1 MRYFTSTIHWIQLF
15 ILFAVTTI
23 TTLCFARDPLK
34 QPFHYESIW
43 NMPIGGD
50 AEYIH
55 AHIQPANSWGM
66 TVAEDIIILTPDA
79 PYVDI
84 YRSDAGWNRD
94 DSRCDIDG
102 GLIFRAP
109 IPDDFVV
116 SPDNWDGH
124 TPNSGLAVLMDD
136 GRTIKQT
143 QPFARCT
150 AGDYATSKYTFEDV
164 DLYGDGYYGA
174 HGATELSAIGG
185 AIRVGELLPEAGP
198 ITHAL
203 KVNIYAEVNVYYDS
217 RTKGYRWPARD
228 ADSYAP
234 DRYGSKGD
242 PVKECLM
249 GALLALPA
257 DMNLD
262 DLELE
267 TEPARMLAQAF
278 QDYGAYLV
286 DNTAWDVYAIIT
298 EWGPNGRV
306 QDEFKEAWGFDIN
319 PRSTSTP
326 WAQDMRKIFTNLHI
340 VDNNGPESIGGGGEP
355 RVPLAD
361 PLSETNVRK
370 KRGNTPAKLQ
380 LLNNYPNPF
389 NPTTTIQYSVK
400 QDAFITIQIY
410 DVNGHLM
417 NKVFQ
422 GYQTAGHHEVEF
434 QDQTLPSGVYF
445 CELTSGDF
453 KSVRS
458 MLLIR

>member
-1 MRYFTSTIHWIQLF
+1 MNHLTSKILWIKII
-15 ILFAVTTI
+15 ILLSVVLTTKI
-23 TTLCFARDPLK
+23 SLARDPLK
-34 QPFHYESIW
+34 QPFHRESIW
-43 NMPIGGD
+43 NMPIGSD
-50 AEYIH
+50 AEYLH

-66 TVAEDIIILTPDA
+66 TVDEDIIIQTPDA
-79 PYVDI
+79 PFVDI

-102 GLIFRAP
+102 GVLFEAP
-109 IPDDFVV
+109 IPWDFVV
-116 SPDNWDGH
+116 SPENWDGH

-143 QPFARCT
+143 QPFARCFED
-150 AGDYATSKYTFEDV
+150 DYGTSKYTFEDV
-164 DLYGDGYYGA
+164 DLYGHGYYGA

-185 AIRVGELLPEAGP
+185 AIRVGELVPGAGP

-217 RTKGYRWPARD
+217 ETKGYRWPARD

-234 DRYGSKGD
+234 GRYGSKGD

-267 TEPARMLAQAF
+267 TEPARMLARAF

-355 RVPLAD
+355 RAPMAE
-361 PLSETNVRK
+361 PLSETSVQK
-370 KRGNTPAKLQ
+370 KSENTPIKFE
-380 LLNNYPNPF
+380 LLKNYPNPF
-389 NPTTTIQYSVK
+389 NPSTTISYELTQPAEVTLSVHNVHGQLVETLVDARQAPGSHTK
-400 QDAFITIQIY
+400 QWHPHGLSSGLY
-410 DVNGHLM
+410 VYKL
-417 NKVFQ
+417 
-422 GYQTAGHHEVEF
+422 TAGDHTVMKKC
-434 QDQTLPSGVYF
+434 TL
-445 CELTSGDF
+445 L
-453 KSVRS
+453 R
-458 MLLIR
+458 

>member
-1 MRYFTSTIHWIQLF
+1 MRFFTSTTRWIQLV
-15 ILFAVTTI
+15 ILFAVTLT
-23 TTLCFARDPLK
+23 TTLCFARDPLH
-34 QPFHYESIW
+34 QPFHRESIW
-43 NMPIGGD
+43 NMPIGSD
-50 AEYIH
+50 AEYVH
-55 AHIQPANSWGM
+55 AQIQPANSWGM
-66 TVAEDIIILTPDA
+66 TIDEDLIVLTPDA
-79 PYVDI
+79 PDVDI

-94 DSRCDIDG
+94 KSRCDIDG
-102 GLIFRAP
+102 GVIFRAP

-116 SPDNWDGH
+116 SPDTWDGL
-124 TPNSGLAVLMDD
+124 TPNSGLALLMDD

-143 QPFARCT
+143 QPFARCY
-150 AGDYATSKYTFEDV
+150 AGDYATSRYTFKDV

-185 AIRVGELLPEAGP
+185 AIRVGELLPGAGA

-217 RTKGYRWPARD
+217 QTKGYRWPARD

-234 DRYGSKGD
+234 DRYGTKGD
-242 PVKECLM
+242 PVKACLM

-267 TEPARMLAQAF
+267 TEPARVLAQAF

-319 PRSTSTP
+319 PRSISTP

-340 VDNNGPESIGGGGEP
+340 IDNNGPESIGGGGEP
-355 RVPLAD
+355 RVPLAE
-361 PLSETNVRK
+361 PLSETNVQK
-370 KRGNTPAKLQ
+370 KSENTTIKFE

-389 NPTTTIQYSVK
+389 NPSTTIAY
-400 QDAFITIQIY
+400 
-410 DVNGHLM
+410 
-417 NKVFQ
+417 
-422 GYQTAGHHEVEF
+422 
-434 QDQTLPSGVYF
+434 
-445 CELTSGDF
+445 ELTQAADVLLTIHNLNGQHIETLVDARQTKGRYTNQWNPEGLGSGLYVYKLTVDGNT
-453 KSVRS
+453 
-458 MLLIR
+458 MLKKCTLLR